1 MDFYTPIK
9 DIFGS
14 SVSAFFFGFMLG
26 FMLCKMFSF
35 MKFLIKALEK
45 KKTNIWHDTCPC
57 VSHNGKPLAISFKT
71 RNRKTIDVNCPCFNF
86 SNKTCIKSGFICAFY
101 ND

>member
-14 SVSAFFFGFMLG
+14 SIAAFFFGLFLG
-26 FMLCKMFSF
+26 FFLCKIFSF
-35 MKFLIKALEK
+35 VDFLIKYSKK
-45 KKTNIWHDTCPC
+45 KKTNIWHDTCP
-57 VSHNGKPLAISFKT
+57 HFLQNGKPLTISFKT
-71 RNRKTIDVNCPCFNF
+71 RNKKTINVNCPCFNA
-86 SNKTCIKSGFICAFY
+86 SNKTCVKTGFICTFY

>member
-35 MKFLIKALEK
+35 MKFLIKALERK
-45 KKTNIWHDTCPC
+45 KLIFGMILVLVFHTMA
-57 VSHNGKPLAISFKT
+57 S
-71 RNRKTIDVNCPCFNF
+71 R
-86 SNKTCIKSGFICAFY
+86 
-101 ND
+101 